1 MKAVKKGAKS
11 LKKGDSK
18 VSRRQK
24 DRCKTGR
31 EKRFLDSP
39 ELLNR
44 GGDISEDPPLP
55 RRGKSI
61 VKTRSYNKISGT
73 ADDKKW
79 LNACLFT
86 KLIL

>member
-1 MKAVKKGAKS
+1 MKALKKGAKS

-24 DRCKTGR
+24 DRCKTGQ

-55 RRGKSI
+55 RR
-61 VKTRSYNKISGT
+61 
-73 ADDKKW
+73 D
-79 LNACLFT
+79 LL
-86 KLIL
+86 L

>member
-1 MKAVKKGAKS
+1 MKALKKGAKS

-55 RRGKSI
+55 RRGTYQNAKA
-61 VKTRSYNKISGT
+61 NK
-73 ADDKKW
+73 
-79 LNACLFT
+79 
-86 KLIL
+86 

>member
-1 MKAVKKGAKS
+1 MKALKKGAKS

-55 RRGKSI
+55 RWGCMGSPER
-61 VKTRSYNKISGT
+61 
-73 ADDKKW
+73 
-79 LNACLFT
+79 
-86 KLIL
+86 

>member
-1 MKAVKKGAKS
+1 MKALKKGAKS

-55 RRGKSI
+55 WRDHLMSI
-61 VKTRSYNKISGT
+61 ASH
-73 ADDKKW
+73 
-79 LNACLFT
+79 C
-86 KLIL
+86 